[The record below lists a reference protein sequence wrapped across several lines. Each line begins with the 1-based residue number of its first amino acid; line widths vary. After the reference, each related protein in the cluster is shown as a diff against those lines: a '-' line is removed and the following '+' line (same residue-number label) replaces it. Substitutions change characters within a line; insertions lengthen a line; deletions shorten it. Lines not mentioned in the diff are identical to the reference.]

1 MKSLLT
7 LLILLFVVF
16 SGCSP
21 QPAPQSYKVQKPEWV
36 SNPNI
41 GGSVGAIGIAG
52 RTYDQ
57 KESTK
62 RKIAIARA
70 LDELTL
76 QQGVKVELSMTKR
89 DISTN
94 ESSSTIV
101 DVKSTY
107 EASSTVT
114 AHIEKVW
121 ENPSS
126 GELFIWMVMD

>member
-7 LLILLFVVF
+7 SFILLLVVL
-16 SGCSP
+16 SGCS
-21 QPAPQSYKVQKPEWV
+21 QPAPQSYKTPKPKWI
-36 SNPNI
+36 SNPSMDGNI
-41 GGSVGAIGIAG
+41 GAIGIAS

-76 QQGVKVELSMTKR
+76 QQGVKVEMSMTKR
-89 DISTN
+89 DVSTN
-94 ESSSTIV
+94 ESSSTLV
-101 DVKSTY
+101 DVKSAY

-114 AHIEKVW
+114 AHIEQVW
-121 ENPSS
+121 ENPLS

>member
-7 LLILLFVVF
+7 SFILLLVVL
-16 SGCSP
+16 SGCS
-21 QPAPQSYKVQKPEWV
+21 QPAPQTYTIKKPEWV
-36 SNPNI
+36 SNPSI
-41 GGSVGAIGIAG
+41 GGNVGAIGIAS

-76 QQGVKVELSMTKR
+76 QQGVKVEMSMTKH
-89 DISTN
+89 DVSTN
-94 ESSSTIV
+94 ESASTHI
-101 DVKSTY
+101 DVKSSY
-107 EASSTVT
+107 KASSTVT
-114 AHIEKVW
+114 AHIEQVW
-121 ENPSS
+121 ENPLS